1 MEPLGN
7 RQATEQAGWHAGLEK
22 ALVERVR
29 VGFVQVGIVHV
40 VIVGV
45 VIEAS
50 CERLTRKGG
59 VAQSRGELN
68 FRG

>member
-1 MEPLGN
+1 L
-7 RQATEQAGWHAGLEK
+7 LK
-22 ALVERVR
+22 LVIVG
-29 VGFVQVGIVHV
+29 VGFVQVGFVDV

-50 CERLTRKGG
+50 CKRLTRKGG

-68 FRG
+68 FRD